1 MRAVRLAE
9 QPSAVGVDLRATLA
23 SWGRGDAVCGGVAL
37 LGCRPPGCPEPLDAV
52 VVTPRG
58 VLVVAGVDLPGPA
71 LRLEAPLDAAWTCDG
86 WPLITPDTM
95 INPAIEA
102 LQTVAVATGL
112 LRALRG
118 STLPVLTVIAVGP
131 YAEQVRQPAADLNR
145 GIRMLYPEPNALLGV
160 VREFTAGVA
169 PCSIDTA
176 RTVIAAMAPDGR
188 MPDIEELIAEGFAAP
203 ASSSIPGS
211 AGTSPQTPSPQP
223 RQVDPDSIRPRWL
236 PAGLAG
242 LLVALLITGALLA
255 VGSTHGSQA
264 ANTPGTDT
272 SRPDTDV
279 ILNGRTFIPK
289 ATTIDRDC
297 TVHAFGDVRTALAAR
312 PCTELVRRAFQTSV
326 NGRPAAVSVAEV
338 RFADAESAMAV
349 KTVADLP
356 GSGGIL
362 DLVTEEK
369 TWSDG
374 PTSFD
379 GAAYASRV
387 DGSRVRLCLAVW
399 GDQRSTPDDPALALL
414 ANQALHLPLT
424 D

>member
-23 SWGRGDAVCGGVAL
+23 SWSRGDAVCGGVAL
-37 LGCRPPGCPEPLDAV
+37 LGCRPPGCPDPLDAV

-71 LRLEAPLDAAWTCDG
+71 LRLEAPLNGAWTCDG

-95 INPAIEA
+95 VNPAVEA
-102 LQTVAVATGL
+102 LQTVAVATEL

-118 STLPVLTVIAVGP
+118 IPLPMLTVIAVGP
-131 YAEQVRQPAADLNR
+131 YVEQVQQPAADLNR
-145 GIRMLYPEPNALLGV
+145 GIRMLYPEPNALLRV

-169 PCSIDTA
+169 PCSVDTA
-176 RTVIAAMAPDGR
+176 RTVIAAMAPDVRIGT
-188 MPDIEELIAEGFAAP
+188 EELTAEGFTATV
-203 ASSSIPGS
+203 SSSIPES
-211 AGTSPQTPSPQP
+211 AGTPPQPPSPHP
-223 RQVDPDSIRPRWL
+223 RPVDPDSTRPRWL

-255 VGSTHGSQA
+255 VGSTHGSQP
-264 ANTPGTDT
+264 ANTPGTGT
-272 SRPDTDV
+272 PRPDTDV
-279 ILNGRTFIPK
+279 TLNGRTFIPK
-289 ATTIDRDC
+289 ASTIDHDC
-297 TVHAFGDVRTALAAR
+297 TVHAFGDVRTAMITH

-338 RFADAESAMAV
+338 RFANAESAVAV

-362 DLVTEEK
+362 DLVAEEK

-374 PTSFD
+374 PASFN
-379 GAAYASRV
+379 GAAYASMV
-387 DGSRVRLCLAVW
+387 HGSRVRLCLAVW

-414 ANQALHLPLT
+414 ANQALHLPLN